1 MAVQYTIKLYDDAG
15 VPLGI
20 VTPLDIA
27 VVHKVNTPSVATFSV
42 RRGTPIVAD
51 LDYGYIIEIVRSD
64 PAIGMQAYT
73 EFSGFIRYWDR
84 SYGENPILKV
94 TAVDAQ
100 CILQQRIVAW
110 YPNLLGVSYFKPAT
124 YPTASII
131 LRNLWNYNI
140 GSLANGNPPVVT
152 ADITRRYGTKLQRWT
167 DGRISTA
174 TNATNLGI
182 CSAIEF
188 SCSGENLYDT
198 MVKVADTGG
207 LDFTVLF
214 DIPTLG
220 FTFFYADNLG
230 ADRRSYIKFS
240 QENNTVGN
248 LNRST
253 NLINYTTLYHAV
265 GAQGKDK
272 NPIRTT
278 WPATAPTGIEL
289 REAYVKGSD
298 QTTTLQL
305 RNLAFARERQQRYK
319 IQAYDIDVLQ
329 SGVWRYGRDYYL
341 GDLVYVDAQLV
352 APLTRKVAAVSL
364 SMNSVGVEEV
374 RIDLAAI

>member
-1 MAVQYTIKLYDDAG
+1 MAIQYVIKLFDDAG
-15 VPLGI
+15 VPIGI

-42 RRGTPIVAD
+42 TLEAAVVAD
-51 LDYGYIIEIVRSD
+51 LDYGYIIQIERSD

-73 EFSGFIRYWDR
+73 EFTGFIRFWDR
-84 SYGENPILKV
+84 MYGQNPIMNV
-94 TAVDAQ
+94 TAVDAT

-110 YPNLLGVSYFKPAT
+110 YPNLPGVSYFKPAA

-140 GSLANGNPPVVT
+140 GSLANGNPPVIT
-152 ADITRRYGTKLQRWT
+152 ADLTRRYGTKLQRWT
-167 DGRISTA
+167 DGRITTA

-182 CSAIEF
+182 GTSIEM

-207 LDFTVLF
+207 LDFAVLF
-214 DIPTLG
+214 DISTLG
-220 FTFFYADNLG
+220 FEFFYADNLG

-248 LNRST
+248 LSRST
-253 NLINYTTLYHAV
+253 NLMNYATLYHAV

-272 NPIRTT
+272 NPIRAI
-278 WPATAPTGIEL
+278 WPTTAPTGIDL
-289 REAYVKGSD
+289 RETFVKGSD
-298 QTTTLQL
+298 QTTVTQL
-305 RNLAFARERQQRYK
+305 RNLANSRLRRQRFK
-319 IQAYDIDVLQ
+319 IQAYDIEVLQ
-329 SGVWRYGRDYYL
+329 TGAWRYGRDYYL
-341 GDLVYVDAQLV
+341 GDLVYVDAKTTS
-352 APLTRKVAAVSL
+352 PLTRKVAAVSL